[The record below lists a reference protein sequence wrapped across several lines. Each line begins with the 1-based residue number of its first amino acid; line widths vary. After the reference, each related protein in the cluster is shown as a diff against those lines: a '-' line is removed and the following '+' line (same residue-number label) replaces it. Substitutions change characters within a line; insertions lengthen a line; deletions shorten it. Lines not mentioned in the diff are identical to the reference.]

1 MKDLTLEQLI
11 EDIKSGKTT
20 NKEVFQYFK
29 KRIEKY
35 DDTIQSYNF
44 VNTDGASDVGIDFPL
59 AGVPIA
65 VKDIFSEK

>member
-20 NKEVFQYFK
+20 NKEVFQYYQ